1 MAAEPAPGAE
11 RRVYSVGAVNRGLAR
26 RIAELGTVWVEGE
39 VAELRRQD
47 AWGSVYWT
55 LNDLDGTASIRV
67 QMIRSWYDRL
77 PAPLA
82 DGQRVLVLAQPQL
95 REKTGELSLRALRA
109 EPSGTGNLLVRLEQ
123 LKRKLAAE
131 GLFDPARKQPL
142 PRFPAAVGLI
152 CGRQAAARSD
162 VIETARRRFPPVVFR
177 IVECAVQGAAAPTEL
192 VAAISELD
200 ADPAVEVIV
209 LARGGGSLEDLAA
222 FSSEEVCRAIA
233 ACHTPVVSAIGH
245 EQDTPLS
252 DLAADMRAST
262 PTHAG
267 RLVVPDAEQLLAEGG
282 ALVARLRRCI
292 ATRLERERGSLAAV
306 AARPVL
312 QRPEGFLEWRAAGLE
327 AARNRLTA
335 AEERRVERERTS
347 LAGAAGRLRALG
359 PAATLERGYAIALT
373 EAGAVLRRAGD
384 TAAGAALEVR
394 LAEGRLAVRVEETRP

>member
-1 MAAEPAPGAE
+1 MSAEPAPGAA

-26 RIAELGTVWVEGE
+26 RITELGTVWVEGE

-47 AWGSVYWT
+47 GWSTVFWT
-55 LNDLDGTASIRV
+55 LNDLEGTASIKV
-67 QMIRSWYDRL
+67 QMFRTTYDRL

-82 DGQRVLVLAQPQL
+82 DGERVLVLARPQL

-131 GLFDPARKQPL
+131 GLFDPVRKRPL
-142 PRFPAAVGLI
+142 PRFPREVGLI

-162 VIETARRRFPPVVFR
+162 VVETARTRFPPAVFR
-177 IVECAVQGAAAPTEL
+177 ILECAVQGAAAPAEL
-192 VAAISELD
+192 VKAIATLD
-200 ADPAVEVIV
+200 ADPAVDVIV

-233 ACHTPVVSAIGH
+233 ACRTPVVSAIGH

-252 DLAADMRAST
+252 DLVADARAST

-267 RLVVPDAEQLLAEGG
+267 RLVVPDAEQLLAEGLG
-282 ALVARLRRCI
+282 LVGRMRRCV
-292 ATRLERERGSLAAV
+292 AVRLEHERRSLEAV

-312 QRPEGFLEWRAAGLE
+312 QRPEGFLEWREAGLA
-327 AARNRLTA
+327 AARARLTA
-335 AEERRVERERTS
+335 VEQRRVERERAAVAS
-347 LAGAAGRLRALG
+347 AAGRLRALG
-359 PAATLERGYAIALT
+359 PAATLDRGYAIALT
-373 EAGAVLRRAGD
+373 SDGAVLRRAAD
-384 TAAGAALEVR
+384 TAAGDPLEVR
-394 LAEGRLAVRVEETRP
+394 LAEGRLAVRVEETTP